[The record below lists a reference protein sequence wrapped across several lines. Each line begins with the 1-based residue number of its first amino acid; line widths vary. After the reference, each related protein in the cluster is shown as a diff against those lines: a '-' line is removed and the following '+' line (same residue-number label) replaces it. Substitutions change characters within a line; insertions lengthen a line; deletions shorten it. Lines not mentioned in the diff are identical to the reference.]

1 MPSECL
7 WIDNAANGKLVA
19 LDRLATVALTTKTYD
34 AASFKI
40 NERSLVEMGRVGVNT
55 DTAKR
60 LGWLYAGDLVNIV
73 VNIMGKQAPN
83 GLHTFN
89 NADMDQFASIVAG
102 MAKNIIIADHESE
115 PSLHWVWTSFDQP
128 ARISYI
134 SQKVKQLTQSGGTY
148 KVFTDWFQ
156 NNGFDFSGKGLGL
169 SGGSWYSTPTGR
181 PHTSV
186 DDYIDYFANPAGA
199 TNFSDQATIAK
210 CGWGYSSITYYIDRV
225 PGISDPAT
233 QSWGSIPTYLSSLCG
248 INRNIARDP
257 TKKILYVTWPC
268 EDFDRISNRNR
279 RYKPK
284 RLDGSI
290 VPQGYFRT
298 SENRLQYP
306 SNLVRDNT
314 TIVCCNPAVTRIHS
328 WIMPNSE
335 DPYNNLR
342 YAYRNGTPA
351 CEGAA
356 LGFQVGNYI
365 GADAGSLPCPTGLD
379 YIGQE
384 ALGYNAILQGI
395 NRFAPHQDILDNT
408 QVKVPVSFQ
417 YKRSDQS
424 GFTTVPAYSDGSEFA
439 RAWKFRQP
447 FVQLWNNP
455 ATNKKILLYQDL
467 FDEPF
472 EMGELKLTVGGV
484 LREFTVANGNHV
496 NGNELKMVRFD

>member
-1 MPSECL
+1 M
-7 WIDNAANGKLVA
+7 
-19 LDRLATVALTTKTYD
+19 
-34 AASFKI
+34 
-40 NERSLVEMGRVGVNT
+40 NT

-83 GLHTFN
+83 GLHTFD
-89 NADMDQFASIVAG
+89 NADMDRFAGIVAG
-102 MAKNIIIADHESE
+102 MEKNIIITDHESE

-134 SQKVKQLTQSGGTY
+134 SQKVKQLTLSGGRY

-156 NNGFDFSGKGLGL
+156 SNGFTLNGKGLAF
-169 SGGSWYSTPTGR
+169 SGGGFRATPQNLPEVTI
-181 PHTSV
+181 
-186 DDYIDYFANPAGA
+186 DDYLAYYSNPSAA
-199 TNFSDQATIAK
+199 TNFLDQATIAK
-210 CGWGYSSITYYIDRV
+210 CGWGYSSITYWAIDS
-225 PGISDPAT
+225 PDSPAT
-233 QSWGSIPTYLSSLCG
+233 QSWGGTPTYLSSLCG
-248 INRNIARDP
+248 INRVLANSP

-268 EDFDRISNRNR
+268 EDFDRRSNRNR

-298 SENRLQYP
+298 AENRLQYP

-335 DPYNNLR
+335 NPNNKFR
-342 YAYRNGTPA
+342 YAYRNGDPA

-356 LGFQVGNYI
+356 LGFEVGNYI

-379 YIGQE
+379 YIGEE

-395 NRFAPHQDILDNT
+395 NRFAAHQDILDNT

-417 YKRSDQS
+417 YKRSYQS

-439 RAWKFRQP
+439 RAWKFKQP

-455 ATNKKILLYQDL
+455 TTNKKILLYQDL
-467 FDEPF
+467 FEEPF
-472 EMGELKLTVGGV
+472 EMAELKLTIGGV
-484 LREFTVANGNHV
+484 LREFTVANGNWV